1 MYKVEVIRR
10 RPMGEQVRMR
20 DAELLTAAK
29 RDPEAFGELYD
40 RYAAK
45 AYGWARRAGLTEAD
59 ALDLVAELFAQ
70 AWIGR
75 GRFRDPGDG
84 NAAGWLHG
92 IARNLLASR
101 RRRGRIEL
109 KARRRLGMR
118 LTSEPDT
125 GAALAERLDATASRP
140 ALEAAMDELPQAH
153 RQAVH
158 MRVVDELDYPEL
170 AHRLNCTETTAR
182 KWVSLGL
189 RSLRERLEPT
199 R

>member
-1 MYKVEVIRR
+1 MS
-10 RPMGEQVRMR
+10 EQARMR

-29 RDPEAFGELYD
+29 RDPEAFGKLYD
-40 RYAAK
+40 RYAVQ
-45 AYGWARRAGLTEAD
+45 AYGWARRAGVGEVD

-70 AWIGR
+70 AWISR

-84 NAAGWLHG
+84 SAAGWLHG

-109 KARRRLGMR
+109 KARRRLGMPP
-118 LTSEPDT
+118 TAEPDT
-125 GAALAERLDATASRP
+125 GAALAERLDASASRP
-140 ALEAAMDELPQAH
+140 ALAAAMDELPPTH
-153 RQAVH
+153 RQAVQ

-170 AHRLNCTETTAR
+170 ALRLNCTETTAR

-189 RSLRERLEPT
+189 RFLRERLEPT

>member
-1 MYKVEVIRR
+1 MD
-10 RPMGEQVRMR
+10 EQARMR

-29 RDPEAFGELYD
+29 RDPEAFGKLYD
-40 RYAAK
+40 RYSVQ
-45 AYGWARRAGLTEAD
+45 AYGWARRAGLGEAD

-75 GRFRDPGDG
+75 RRFRDPGDG
-84 NAAGWLHG
+84 SAAGWLHG

-109 KARRRLGMR
+109 KARRRLGMP
-118 LTSEPDT
+118 LTAEPDT

-140 ALEAAMDELPQAH
+140 ALEAAMNELPPTH
-153 RQAVH
+153 RRAVH
-158 MRVVDELDYPEL
+158 LRVVDELDYPEL
-170 AHRLNCTETTAR
+170 ALRLNCTEDTAR
-182 KWVSLGL
+182 KRVSLGL
-189 RSLRERLEPT
+189 RFLRERLEPS

>member
-1 MYKVEVIRR
+1 
-10 RPMGEQVRMR
+10 MGEQARMR

-29 RDPEAFGELYD
+29 RDPEAFGKLYD
-40 RYAAK
+40 RYAVL
-45 AYGWARRAGLTEAD
+45 AYGWARRAGLVEAD

-75 GRFRDPGDG
+75 GRFQDPGDES
-84 NAAGWLHG
+84 AAGWLRG

-109 KARRRLGMR
+109 KARRRLGMSP
-118 LTSEPDT
+118 TAESDT
-125 GAALAERLDATASRP
+125 GSALAERLDATASRP
-140 ALEAAMDELPQAH
+140 ALEAAMDELPPTH
-153 RQAVH
+153 RQAVQ

-170 AHRLNCTETTAR
+170 ALRLNCTETTAR

-189 RSLRERLEPT
+189 RFLRERLEPT

>member
-1 MYKVEVIRR
+1 
-10 RPMGEQVRMR
+10 MGKQAMVR
-20 DAELLTAAK
+20 DAELLAAAK
-29 RDPEAFGELYD
+29 RNPEAFGKLYD
-40 RYAAK
+40 RYAVR
-45 AYGWARRAGLTEAD
+45 AYGWARRAGLGEVD

-75 GRFRDPGDG
+75 GSFHDPGDG

-109 KARRRLGMR
+109 KARRRLGMP
-118 LTSEPDT
+118 LTAEPDT

-140 ALEAAMDELPQAH
+140 ALEAAMDELPRTH
-153 RQAVH
+153 RQAVQ

-170 AHRLNCTETTAR
+170 ALRLNCSETTAR